1 MQTAQI
7 PLGYKLTEVGIIP
20 SDWDLKQVG
29 EIAQTTA
36 GGTPSTLIKEYW
48 GGDIKWMSS
57 GELNL
62 KQVYDVEGR
71 ITELGFNNSS
81 TKILPAKS
89 ILIGLAGQGKTR
101 GTVAINLVELCT
113 NQSIAAILPSKFL
126 VPEYLYHNLD
136 NRYNELRN
144 LSSGEGGRGGLNLKI
159 IKSLL
164 IALPPIEE
172 QKRIAQVL
180 SDIEK
185 LIRSLDELII
195 KKSNIK
201 QGTMQLLLTGK
212 QRLPGY
218 SGEWEVKT
226 FDDCFKFLTTGSNA
240 RSDLSE
246 SGEVK
251 YIHYGDI
258 HAKKLPIL
266 DCAKDFIP
274 GIARNKV
281 KNLPLL
287 EDGDLIIAD
296 ASEDYQGLGKSI
308 EIKNVNNC
316 EIVAGLHT
324 LLLRADKLV
333 LADGFKAYITS
344 IESVKNALIKI
355 ATGISV
361 FGISKKAI
369 KSIQLF
375 LPPLEEQKAIARIL
389 SDMDEEIEVLEQK
402 RNKYQDIK
410 KGMMQELLTGKTRL
424 V

>member
-1 MQTAQI
+1 MQVDQI
-7 PLGYKLTEVGIIP
+7 PSGYKLTEVGIIP
-20 SDWDLKQVG
+20 NDWDVVKLGDIGECIIGLTYKPEDVKESGLLVLRSSNIKGNSLKFDDNVFVNITVP
-29 EIAQTTA
+29 EKLMTKA
-36 GGTPSTLIKEYW
+36 GDILICVRNGSKELIGKSAMINKKSEKMTFGAFMSVYRSQYSNFIFHIFQSNLIKRQ
-48 GGDIKWMSS
+48 IQN
-57 GELNL
+57 NL
-62 KQVYDVEGR
+62 GATINQ
-71 ITELGFNNSS
+71 ITNKDLYSF
-81 TKILPAKS
+81 A
-89 ILIGLAGQGKTR
+89 
-101 GTVAINLVELCT
+101 
-113 NQSIAAILPSKFL
+113 
-126 VPEYLYHNLD
+126 VP
-136 NRYNELRN
+136 
-144 LSSGEGGRGGLNLKI
+144 
-159 IKSLL
+159 
-164 IALPPIEE
+164 LPPIEE

-180 SDIEK
+180 SDIDE

-195 KKSNIK
+195 KKRNIK

>member
-1 MQTAQI
+1 MQVDQI
-7 PLGYKLTEVGIIP
+7 PSGYKLTEVGIIP
-20 SDWDLKQVG
+20 SDWDVVKL
-29 EIAQTTA
+29 
-36 GGTPSTLIKEYW
+36 
-48 GGDIKWMSS
+48 GDISTNIGDGIHATPEYVNCS
-57 GELNL
+57 DFYFINGNNL
-62 KQVYDVEGR
+62 VNGSIK
-71 ITELGFNNSS
+71 ITEN
-81 TKILPAKS
+81 TKS
-89 ILIGLAGQGKTR
+89 ISINEFTKHKKELSDRTILLSINGTIGNLAFFNDENVILGKS
-101 GTVAINLVELCT
+101 VAYINVNKSIEKKYIFYFLQSSFIANYFKNELT
-113 NQSIAAILPSKFL
+113 GSTINNLSLQSIRNTPILFP
-126 VPEYLYHNLD
+126 
-136 NRYNELRN
+136 
-144 LSSGEGGRGGLNLKI
+144 
-159 IKSLL
+159 KSDT
-164 IALPPIEE
+164 E

-180 SDIEK
+180 SDIDE
-185 LIRSLDELII
+185 LIRSLDELVI
-195 KKSNIK
+195 KKRNIK

-218 SGEWEVKT
+218 SEEWEVKT
-226 FDDCFKFLTTGSNA
+226 FDDCFKFLITGSNA